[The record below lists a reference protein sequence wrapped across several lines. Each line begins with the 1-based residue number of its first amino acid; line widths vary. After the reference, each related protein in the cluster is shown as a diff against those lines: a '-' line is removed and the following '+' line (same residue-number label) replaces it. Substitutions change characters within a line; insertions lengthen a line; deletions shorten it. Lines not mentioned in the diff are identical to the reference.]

1 MEVGECH
8 CICQGWAEIN
18 IRRPTGNIS
27 WVMRIENRPTG
38 ALLGMADTDGD
49 ITTALVDDP
58 HIKEC

>member
-1 MEVGECH
+1 M
-8 CICQGWAEIN
+8 N